1 MKWRAAS
8 PNSAGI
14 WTVSDKEQAANERK
28 KERNEEGEEKKKR
41 CIKPIVRDA
50 PSYSIRTDVGN
61 RRKRAEH
68 DSCVANTVSFDHLT
82 LQRKPAQAPLPP
94 SLVQQ
99 PNHSE
104 VEKL

>member
-1 MKWRAAS
+1 MK
-8 PNSAGI
+8 
-14 WTVSDKEQAANERK
+14 ERK
-28 KERNEEGEEKKKR
+28 KMKKEKRKKR

-82 LQRKPAQAPLPP
+82 LQRKTAQAPLPP